1 MRSRRPFVR
10 RALWLVVGVVVA
22 ACGQATES
30 DLIAAEEKWSATGT
44 DDYTLDMEIR
54 CFCALEGSYEV
65 SVRDDQVAELLYL
78 IDGTWTEEPDW
89 IPHADWFTAEGLFE
103 VVRENLDADKIK
115 VKYDGVQGYPTSID
129 IYLDTAE
136 TDNGLR
142 ISAVLQAS

>member
-1 MRSRRPFVR
+1 MSSRRPLVT
-10 RALWLVVGVVVA
+10 ATLCLVVAVVLA

-30 DLIAAEEKWSATGT
+30 DLMAAEEKWSATGT
-44 DDYTLDMEIR
+44 DDYDLDMEIS
-54 CFCALEGSYEV
+54 CFCPLTGSYEV
-65 SVRDDQVAELLYL
+65 SVRDGQVAEILYL
-78 IDGTWTEEPDW
+78 VDGTSIEPPDW
-89 IPHADWFTAEGLFE
+89 ITPADFTVEGLFE

-136 TDNGLR
+136 TDNGLV